1 MHRGR
6 EVSQA
11 YANAPAA
18 VISGD
23 PGDVTR
29 DDLTRDDL
37 TNNPDIPPIA
47 ESFRPDAG
55 RNDGNGGQ
63 LSLFLAISSVC
74 PPHTADEAPRQRRAE
89 LMSGVMPRRADADGD
104 IECNG

>member
-6 EVSQA
+6 DASPA

-23 PGDVTR
+23 PKDVTRDDLTRDDLTRYDLTR

-37 TNNPDIPPIA
+37 TNNPDISPGCWA
-47 ESFRPDAG
+47 K
-55 RNDGNGGQ
+55 
-63 LSLFLAISSVC
+63 
-74 PPHTADEAPRQRRAE
+74 
-89 LMSGVMPRRADADGD
+89 
-104 IECNG
+104 

>member
-6 EVSQA
+6 DASPA

-23 PGDVTR
+23 PKDVTR

-55 RNDGNGGQ
+55 RNDGNDGQ
-63 LSLFLAISSVC
+63 LSLFLATSSVGV
-74 PPHTADEAPRQRRAE
+74 PTQRTKRSANE
-89 LMSGVMPRRADADGD
+89 EPD
-104 IECNG
+104 